1 MAAKHDPDQPITV
14 WLEQVKDDGN
24 EEAFEKIWAK
34 YFSSLVRLARK
45 KVAHSPAKSADEDD
59 IVQSALTS
67 FYFRARSGRYP
78 DLNDRNGLWKLLL
91 SITLTKARALARKE
105 GRRREIL
112 EREFSGQSFLAGE
125 PTPEFAAEMADQ
137 LQHLMDRLNSDLLHK
152 IAVGKLEG
160 YSNQEIAGRVKK
172 SVPTVERKL
181 RLIRELWASEAP
193 ASS

>member
-34 YFSSLVRLARK
+34 YFSNLVRLARK
-45 KVAHSPAKSADEDD
+45 KVAASPAKSADEDD

-112 EREFSGQSFLAGE
+112 QREFSGQSFLAGE